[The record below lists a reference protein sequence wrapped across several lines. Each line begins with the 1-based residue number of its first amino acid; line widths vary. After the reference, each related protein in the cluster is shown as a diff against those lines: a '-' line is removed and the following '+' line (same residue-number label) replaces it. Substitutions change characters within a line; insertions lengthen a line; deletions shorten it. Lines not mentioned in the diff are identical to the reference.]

1 MSEERMGPGACLYRG
16 VAFGD
21 MNEEQWEQFRKDYH
35 IEPVDGRSEIAR
47 LEDEVGKLRETMYD
61 LHNQEES
68 YHSLIANA
76 IEKVRYMVMNR
87 QIEDLSTAELKK
99 ELKRRKKLSRGSV

>member
-1 MSEERMGPGACLYRG
+1 MDEPCFGMYRG

-47 LEDEVGKLRETMYD
+47 LEDEVGKLRETMYG

-76 IEKVRYMVMNR
+76 IERVRYMVMNQ
-87 QIEDLSTAELKK
+87 QIEDLSTRALKK
-99 ELKRRKKLSRGSV
+99 ELRKRQALKKNRQPCE

>member
-1 MSEERMGPGACLYRG
+1 MSEAGET
-16 VAFGD
+16 D
-21 MNEEQWEQFRKDYH
+21 NEGQVFRTFTVSNWESRLANDIAALRK
-35 IEPVDGRSEIAR
+35 E
-47 LEDEVGKLRETMYD
+47 MYD

>member
-1 MSEERMGPGACLYRG
+1 
-16 VAFGD
+16 
-21 MNEEQWEQFRKDYH
+21 MNEAGETWRTNSTPGFPYV
-35 IEPVDGRSEIAR
+35 VDGRSEIAK
-47 LEDEVGKLRETMYD
+47 LIDEVAALREAVYEC
-61 LHNQEES
+61 HNQEES

>member
-1 MSEERMGPGACLYRG
+1 MSGIHDEWCTSATSRFPL
-16 VAFGD
+16 V
-21 MNEEQWEQFRKDYH
+21 
-35 IEPVDGRSEIAR
+35 VDGRSEIAR
-47 LEDEVGKLRETMYD
+47 LEDEVGKLREAMYD

-76 IEKVRYMVMNR
+76 IERVRYMVMNQ